1 MVLALTSSLT
11 RCRRFMVVSDNGSL
25 MTICSC
31 HDLFNSFRQDPRIKL
46 WIIRSLLAEFI
57 NVRYASRG
65 HSTTD
70 WKSVFRFSGKLLRHN
85 AAFPVGKLRN
95 SWLLHKKS
103 IFNQLSCEVTIGW
116 QDHLTVAYEMT
127 RGNVWDEA
135 TNNLAILAVSA
146 RNPVQLYRIAI
157 D

>member
-25 MTICSC
+25 MTISSC

-46 WIIRSLLAEFI
+46 WIIRSLLAEFT
-57 NVRYASRG
+57 NLLYASRG

-70 WKSVFRFSGKLLRHN
+70 WKTVFRFSGKLLRHN
-85 AAFPVGKLRN
+85 AVFPMGKPRN
-95 SWLLHKKS
+95 SWLLHTKVYSINYLVKS
-103 IFNQLSCEVTIGW
+103 QSADKPTWLYV
-116 QDHLTVAYEMT
+116 MT

-146 RNPVQLYRIAI
+146 RTQVQLYRIAI
-157 D
+157 Y